1 MPRRLSPDRSANAS
15 WERPAASRYCRSS
28 TPNVTGLWSML
39 VLDDPAVGGDSTSAH
54 SPTVLQPAPA
64 VLCDHR
70 SPRLAHEVWQVEDG
84 NGFSSCSC
92 GGGSGVGRAGSRR
105 DRSSVESRQ
114 T

>member
-70 SPRLAHEVWQVEDG
+70 SPRLAHEGLASRGWQWVLVVLLRCRIR
-84 NGFSSCSC
+84 SW
-92 GGGSGVGRAGSRR
+92 SRR
-105 DRSSVESRQ
+105 Q
-114 T
+114 P